1 MFQIRQFKLSE
12 LPNYIKNKIKKFNLS
27 SVVSKIRKFNLSSA
41 ISKIRKLQFPFL
53 KAKIKRFGL
62 LSFNSVVVKIIAQI
76 AVLVVLICGV
86 LGVIA
91 CYSSYKTM
99 EKSIDSS
106 LQDKA
111 VESSKLIAS
120 MLNQET
126 KVMIEIA
133 NREEIKS
140 MNPISQIHV
149 LEERAKAL
157 NYASLSVMNLNGLA
171 YIQSGE
177 KTQMN
182 LESNDSKYLENALNG
197 NTEIEGPYFNV
208 NGEQIIAVA
217 VPIKDNSSKVV
228 GVLFSNI
235 SMENLNKLVQ
245 SVKIGKSG
253 YCFIINEQGTKVV
266 HKNLTLVLN
275 GDNTIKNAKKDK
287 SLASLAELEGN
298 MIKGKSGSGYY
309 KEGTKDMFM
318 AYSPIPNSHWYLGI
332 TIDKE
337 EIFNEVQVLKY
348 KIIFITV
355 IFIVVGLLMAL
366 LIARGIKKPLFK
378 IREYALELSKFNL
391 NYSIQIEQKDE
402 FGDTASALNY
412 AMEDIKNIIEG
423 IKKESRQTLKVTNSV
438 NEMFEKSNKELN
450 LVCDKSS
457 EICSNISQTLYSIEG
472 VDEKISKVKDKIHG
486 IVKEVNGGMI
496 LIESIKEKAA
506 NIKKDTEESKRNLE
520 DYYVKSSEKLK
531 KSLEAV
537 KVVSTI
543 SKVAEKI
550 KHISKNIN
558 LLALNARIESVKAGE
573 YGRGF
578 MVVAEEVGKL
588 AVQSS
593 DMVNTIQDNIKDILL
608 SVVELSDSAEGM
620 LKMIENN
627 ILSDYEKVIDIS
639 NEYEEDGRKFES
651 VIQIFSELTE
661 NVNSSSVEISEIM
674 DSIVYSANQCTETSI
689 NISDNI
695 ERIENEN
702 KSIAMFTVENA
713 SKASNLL
720 HTLKKF
726 NT

>member
-1 MFQIRQFKLSE
+1 MFQMRQFKLSE
-12 LPNYIKNKIKKFNLS
+12 LPNYIKNKIKKFKLPFI
-27 SVVSKIRKFNLSSA
+27 VSKIKKFNLSFV
-41 ISKIRKLQFPFL
+41 ISKIREFQSPFL
-53 KAKIKRFGL
+53 KAKIKRLGL

-76 AVLVVLICGV
+76 ALLVVLICGV

-120 MLNQET
+120 MLNQEA

-140 MNPISQIHV
+140 MNPLSQIPV

-157 NYASLSVMNLNGLA
+157 NYASLSVMNLKGLT

-182 LESNDSKYLENALNG
+182 LESNDSKYLRNALNG

-235 SMENLNKLVQ
+235 SMKNLNKLVQ
-245 SVKIGKSG
+245 SMKVGKSG

-287 SLASLAELEGN
+287 SLTSLAELEGN

-332 TIDKE
+332 TIDKK

-472 VDEKISKVKDKIHG
+472 VDEKISKVKDKIRG
-486 IVKEVNGGMI
+486 IVREVNGGMI

-520 DYYVKSSEKLK
+520 DYYIKSSEKLK

-573 YGRGF
+573 YGKGF

-593 DMVNTIQDNIKDILL
+593 DMVNTIQDNVKDILL

-674 DSIVYSANQCTETSI
+674 DSIVDSANQCTETSI

-695 ERIENEN
+695 EKIESEN

-720 HTLKKF
+720 HILKKF

>member
-1 MFQIRQFKLSE
+1 MFQMRQFKSSE

-27 SVVSKIRKFNLSSA
+27 FVISKIRKFQS
-41 ISKIRKLQFPFL
+41 PFL
-53 KAKIKRFGL
+53 KAKIKKFGL

-120 MLNQET
+120 MLNQEA

-140 MNPISQIHV
+140 MNPLSQIPV
-149 LEERAKAL
+149 LEERSKAL
-157 NYASLSVMNLNGLA
+157 NYASLSVMNLKGLT

-182 LESNDSKYLENALNG
+182 LESNDSKYLKNALNG

-245 SVKIGKSG
+245 SMKVGKSG

-287 SLASLAELEGN
+287 SLTSLAELEGN

-332 TIDKE
+332 TIDKK

-348 KIIFITV
+348 KIIFIT
-355 IFIVVGLLMAL
+355 IMFIVVGLLMAL

-412 AMEDIKNIIEG
+412 AMEDIRNIIEG
-423 IKKESRQTLKVTNSV
+423 IKKESRQTLKVTNNV
-438 NEMFEKSNKELN
+438 NEMFEKSNRELN

-506 NIKKDTEESKRNLE
+506 NIKKDTEKSKRNLE
-520 DYYVKSSEKLK
+520 EYYTKSSEKLK

-573 YGRGF
+573 YGKGF

-593 DMVNTIQDNIKDILL
+593 DMVNTIQDNVKDILL

-674 DSIVYSANQCTETSI
+674 YSIVDSANQCTETSI

-695 ERIENEN
+695 EKIENEN

-720 HTLKKF
+720 HILKKF

>member
-1 MFQIRQFKLSE
+1 MRQFKSSKVSDFIRNRIISLT
-12 LPNYIKNKIKKFNLS
+12 NKL
-27 SVVSKIRKFNLSSA
+27 RKFQS
-41 ISKIRKLQFPFL
+41 PFL
-53 KAKIKRFGL
+53 KAKTIRFGL

-99 EKSIDSS
+99 ERSIDSS

-120 MLNQET
+120 MLLQESRS
-126 KVMIEIA
+126 MAEISS
-133 NREEIKS
+133 REEIKS
-140 MNPISQIHV
+140 MNPALYVSILS
-149 LEERAKAL
+149 ERAKVL
-157 NYASLSVMNLNGLA
+157 NYASLSVMNLKGLT
-171 YIQSGE
+171 YMQNGE
-177 KTQMN
+177 KTQIN
-182 LESNDSKYLENALNG
+182 LESSDSKYLKNALKG
-197 NTEIEGPYFNV
+197 NVEIEGPYFNV

-217 VPIKDNSSKVV
+217 VPIKDNSSRVL

-245 SVKIGKSG
+245 SMKVGESG
-253 YCFIINEQGTKVV
+253 YCFIINKQGTKVV

-275 GDNTIKNAKKDK
+275 GDNTIRNAVKDK
-287 SLASLAELEGN
+287 SLTSLAELEEN

-318 AYSPIPNSHWYLGI
+318 AYSPIPSSHWYLGI
-332 TIDKE
+332 TIDKKE
-337 EIFNEVQVLKY
+337 VFSEVQALKY

-355 IFIVVGLLMAL
+355 IFIVTGLVMAL
-366 LIARGIKKPLFK
+366 VIARGIKKPLFK

-438 NEMFEKSNKELN
+438 NEMFEESNRELN
-450 LVCDKSS
+450 MVCDKSS
-457 EICSNISQTLYSIEG
+457 KICSNISQTLYSIEG
-472 VDEKISKVKDKIHG
+472 VDEKISKVKNKIQG
-486 IVKEVNGGMI
+486 IVKEVDAGRI
-496 LIESIKEKAA
+496 LVEDIREKAI
-506 NIKKDTEESKRNLE
+506 NIKRDTERSKQNLE
-520 DYYVKSSEKLK
+520 NYYVKSSEKLK

-537 KVVSTI
+537 KVVGTV

-558 LLALNARIESVKAGE
+558 LLALNARIESVRAGE

-593 DMVNTIQDNIKDILL
+593 DMVNTIQDNVKDILV
-608 SVVELSDSAEGM
+608 SVLELSDSAEGM

-627 ILSDYEKVIDIS
+627 ILSDYEKVIEIS
-639 NEYEEDGRKFES
+639 DEYEQDGRKFES
-651 VIQIFSELTE
+651 VIGIFSELTE
-661 NVNSSSVEISEIM
+661 DINNSSLEISEIM
-674 DSIVYSANQCTETSI
+674 YSIVDSANQCTQNSI
-689 NISDNI
+689 NISGNI
-695 ERIENEN
+695 EKIENQN

-713 SKASNLL
+713 SKAGNLL
-720 HTLKKF
+720 QILKKF

>member
-1 MFQIRQFKLSE
+1 MRQFKSSKVSDFIRNRIISLT
-12 LPNYIKNKIKKFNLS
+12 NKL
-27 SVVSKIRKFNLSSA
+27 RKFQS
-41 ISKIRKLQFPFL
+41 PFL
-53 KAKIKRFGL
+53 KAKTIRFGL

-99 EKSIDSS
+99 ERSIDSS

-120 MLNQET
+120 MLLQESRS
-126 KVMIEIA
+126 MAEISS
-133 NREEIKS
+133 REEIKS
-140 MNPISQIHV
+140 MNPALYVSILS
-149 LEERAKAL
+149 ERAKVL
-157 NYASLSVMNLNGLA
+157 NYASLSVMNLKGLT
-171 YIQSGE
+171 YMQNGE
-177 KTQMN
+177 KTQIN
-182 LESNDSKYLENALNG
+182 LESSDSKYLKNALKG
-197 NTEIEGPYFNV
+197 NVEIEGPYFNV

-217 VPIKDNSSKVV
+217 VPIKDNSSRVL

-245 SVKIGKSG
+245 SMKVGESG
-253 YCFIINEQGTKVV
+253 YCFIINKQGTKVV

-275 GDNTIKNAKKDK
+275 GDNTIRNAVKDK
-287 SLASLAELEGN
+287 SLTSLAELEEN

-318 AYSPIPNSHWYLGI
+318 AYSPIPSSHWYLGI
-332 TIDKE
+332 TIDKKE
-337 EIFNEVQVLKY
+337 VFSEVQALKY

-355 IFIVVGLLMAL
+355 IFIVTGLVMAL
-366 LIARGIKKPLFK
+366 VIARGIKKPLFK

-438 NEMFEKSNKELN
+438 NEMFEESNRELN
-450 LVCDKSS
+450 MVCDKSS
-457 EICSNISQTLYSIEG
+457 KICSNISQTLYSIEG
-472 VDEKISKVKDKIHG
+472 VDEKISKVKNKIQG
-486 IVKEVNGGMI
+486 IVKEVDAGRI
-496 LIESIKEKAA
+496 LVEDIREKAI
-506 NIKKDTEESKRNLE
+506 NIKRDTERSKQNLE
-520 DYYVKSSEKLK
+520 NYYVKSSEKLK

-537 KVVSTI
+537 KVVGTV

-558 LLALNARIESVKAGE
+558 LLALNARIESVRAGE

-593 DMVNTIQDNIKDILL
+593 DMVNTIQDNVKDILV
-608 SVVELSDSAEGM
+608 SVLELSDSAEGM

-627 ILSDYEKVIDIS
+627 ILSDYEKVIEIS
-639 NEYEEDGRKFES
+639 DEYEQDGRKFES
-651 VIQIFSELTE
+651 VIGIFSELTE
-661 NVNSSSVEISEIM
+661 DINNSSLEISEVM
-674 DSIVYSANQCTETSI
+674 YSIVDSANQCTQNSI
-689 NISDNI
+689 NISGNI
-695 ERIENEN
+695 EKIEHQN

-713 SKASNLL
+713 SKAGNLL
-720 HTLKKF
+720 QILKKF

>member
-1 MFQIRQFKLSE
+1 MRQLKSLNVPDF
-12 LPNYIKNKIKKFNLS
+12 IKNKMKKFNIS
-27 SVVSKIRKFNLSSA
+27 SLANKIRKFQSL
-41 ISKIRKLQFPFL
+41 FL

-62 LSFNSVVVKIIAQI
+62 LSFNSIVVKIIVQI
-76 AVLVVLICGV
+76 AALVVLICGV

-111 VESSKLIAS
+111 VESSKLVAS
-120 MLNQET
+120 MLLQESRSMVEIS
-126 KVMIEIA
+126 KREGIE
-133 NREEIKS
+133 S
-140 MNPISQIHV
+140 MNPALYVPILS
-149 LEERAKAL
+149 ERAKAL

-171 YIQSGE
+171 YMQNGE
-177 KTQMN
+177 KTQVN
-182 LESNDSKYLENALNG
+182 LESSDSKYLKNALKG
-197 NTEIEGPYFNV
+197 NVEIEGPYFNV
-208 NGEQIIAVA
+208 NGEQIISVA
-217 VPIKDNSSKVV
+217 VPIKDNSSKVL

-245 SVKIGKSG
+245 SMKVGKSG
-253 YCFIINEQGTKVV
+253 YCFIINKQGTKVV

-275 GDNTIKNAKKDK
+275 GDNTIKNARKDK
-287 SLASLAELEGN
+287 SLAPLAELEGN

-309 KEGTKDMFM
+309 REGTKDMFM
-318 AYSPIPNSHWYLGI
+318 AYSPIPDLHWYLGI
-332 TIDKE
+332 TIDKK

-355 IFIVVGLLMAL
+355 IFIVVGLVMAL

-391 NYSIQIEQKDE
+391 NYNIQIEPKDE

-412 AMEDIKNIIEG
+412 AMDDIKNIIEG
-423 IKKESRQTLKVTNSV
+423 IKKESRQTLQVTNSV
-438 NEMFEKSNKELN
+438 NEMFEKSNRELN

-457 EICSNISQTLYSIEG
+457 KICSNISQTLYSIEG
-472 VDEKISKVKDKIHG
+472 VDEKISKVKSKIQG
-486 IVKEVNGGMI
+486 IVKEVDEGRI
-496 LIESIKEKAA
+496 LVE
-506 NIKKDTEESKRNLE
+506 NIKKKAVNIKRNTEKSKCNLE
-520 DYYVKSSEKLK
+520 DYYIKSSEKLK

-537 KVVSTI
+537 KVVSTV

-558 LLALNARIESVKAGE
+558 LLALNARIESVRAGE
-573 YGRGF
+573 HGRGF

-593 DMVNTIQDNIKDILL
+593 DMVNTIQHNVKDILL

-627 ILSDYEKVIDIS
+627 ILSDYEKVIEIS
-639 NEYEEDGRKFES
+639 DEYEQDGRKFES
-651 VIQIFSELTE
+651 VIGIFSELTE
-661 NVNSSSVEISEIM
+661 DINNSSIEISKIM
-674 DSIVYSANQCTETSI
+674 YSIVDSANQCTQNSI

-695 ERIENEN
+695 EKIEDQN

-713 SKASNLL
+713 SKAGNLL
-720 HTLKKF
+720 GILKKF